1 MFSRRRLMTGAVTA
15 AAALVLAAC
24 GGGSDSE
31 AGSSTSETSSASGAS
46 FPITVKHALGE
57 TVVEKKPERV
67 ATVQWAN
74 HEVPLAL
81 GVVPVGLAKA
91 NFGDADGD
99 GYLPWVKDKLTEL
112 KSDTTPVLFDE
123 TDGIDFEAVADTQPD
138 LILAT
143 YSGMTAED
151 YKTLS
156 EIAPTVAYP
165 NGPWETSWRDMI
177 KLSSQAMGQATQG
190 DELIASIES
199 QMKDAAAKYPQIAG
213 KKTMF
218 LTHVDTADL
227 SKVSFYTD
235 KDTRAQFFTDLG
247 MGTPGSIAD
256 ASAQTDE
263 FSQEVS
269 AETVDTFDDVE
280 IIVTYGDDK
289 LLKQLKDDPILS
301 KMPAVASGAIVALD
315 GTSEVGTAANPTP
328 LAISY
333 VLDDYVKML
342 ADAADKVDAAQ

>member
-1 MFSRRRLMTGAVTA
+1 MFSRRRLLTGAVAT

-24 GGGSDSE
+24 GGGSSDSE
-31 AGSSTSETSSASGAS
+31 AESTGSAASDAA

-57 TVVEKKPERV
+57 TVIEKKPERV

-81 GVVPVGLAKA
+81 GIVPVGLAKA

-99 GYLPWVKDKLTEL
+99 GYLPWAKEKVDEL
-112 KSDTTPVLFDE
+112 GGEAPVLFDE

-138 LILAT
+138 IILAT
-143 YSGMTAED
+143 YSGLTEED

-156 EIAPTVAYP
+156 DIAPTIPYP

-177 KLSSQAMGQATQG
+177 KLSSQALGQSSAG
-190 DELIASIES
+190 DELIASIEK
-199 QMKDAAAKYPQIAG
+199 QMTDEAAKYPQLKG

-218 LTHVDTADL
+218 LTHVDTSDL

-235 KDTRAQFFTDLG
+235 KDTRAQFFSDLG
-247 MGTPGSIAD
+247 MGTPDSIAK
-256 ASAQTDE
+256 ASAATEE

-289 LLKQLKDDPILS
+289 LLKSLKDDPILS
-301 KMPAVASGAIVALD
+301 KMPAVANGAIVALD

-333 VLDDYVKML
+333 VLGDYVKML